1 MLHLFF
7 SSFRTTVCLQYPSL
21 QIAVAAIFLA
31 TIQLNVKPLNPS
43 KFRNSEEHSW
53 FELLEADI
61 DEEVLK
67 KELHLYRQINIYI
80 IKNITTYSSTLPHQY
95 QLLIIQTKNVPQ
107 NYEIYLDLMVLHS
120 IELLLKRLQQQ
131 LFVMMDI
138 EGKELFEN

>member
-1 MLHLFF
+1 M
-7 SSFRTTVCLQYPSL
+7 
-21 QIAVAAIFLA
+21 
-31 TIQLNVKPLNPS
+31 
-43 KFRNSEEHSW
+43 
-53 FELLEADI
+53 
-61 DEEVLK
+61 LK

-107 NYEIYLDLMVLHS
+107 NYEIYLDLMVSHL